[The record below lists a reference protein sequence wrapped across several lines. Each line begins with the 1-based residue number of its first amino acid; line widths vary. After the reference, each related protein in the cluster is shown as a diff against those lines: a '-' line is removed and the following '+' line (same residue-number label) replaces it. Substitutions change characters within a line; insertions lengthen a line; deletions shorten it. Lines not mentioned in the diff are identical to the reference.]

1 MEVNVKKTNILLLVF
16 SSLIL
21 MVSIFFATQD
31 TGLPAAKAESAV
43 PRQAAALLS
52 EEKIVDEYLAL
63 ANVAKQSLDTY
74 QGWVKITTT
83 TIWGE
88 EDIAYYPDLSGP
100 LPTNQYTTES
110 WYYLGEDQYVLE
122 SVLITRFE
130 NRDTKQEES
139 FVIAF
144 KDGISRALGY
154 EEMYSTV
161 QEMEPYPLSFGVSFE
176 TDFIANRHLYDFQR
190 GEARV
195 DGKPCVEFTA
205 RTKSAEQ
212 ANMKA
217 KIEAGELEGVK
228 DAGLNISY
236 CLDPETGFLKQI
248 NDVRVDAAGNEH
260 FFMQIQ
266 VSDIEFVGQL
276 PAEIAQYLDQ

>member
-1 MEVNVKKTNILLLVF
+1 MKKTNILLLVI
-16 SSLIL
+16 SSLVL
-21 MVSIFFATQD
+21 MASIFFATQNAS
-31 TGLPAAKAESAV
+31 LPAAKAESAV

-52 EEKIVDEYLAL
+52 EEKVVKEYLSL
-63 ANVAKQSLDTY
+63 ANMAKQSLNTY

-88 EDIAYYPDLSGP
+88 EEMAYYPDLSGP
-100 LPTNQYTTES
+100 LPTNQLRKES
-110 WYYLGEDQYVLE
+110 WYFLGKDQYVLE
-122 SVLITRFE
+122 SILITRFE

-139 FVIAF
+139 YVTVF

-154 EEMYSTV
+154 EEMYATV
-161 QEMEPYPLSFGVSFE
+161 QEMEPYQFSLGAGFE

-190 GEARV
+190 GEVQV

-205 RTKSAEQ
+205 RTKAAEQ
-212 ANMKA
+212 ANMKT
-217 KIEAGELEGVK
+217 KIEAGKLEGAK

-236 CLDPETGFLKQI
+236 CLDPETGFLRQI

-266 VSDIEFVGQL
+266 VNAIEFVEQL
-276 PAEIAQYLDQ
+276 PDEIAQYLDQ